1 VLTLFALSLPGL
13 VVLIIALGSFKLLR
27 AKVTGQARPGAAS
40 VGMDLLDVLLKPG
53 SEHRVAEHESQQL
66 FRENSES
73 GEPPF
78 SVLEINGK
86 KIRWK
91 PPTKN

>member
-13 VVLIIALGSFKLLR
+13 VVLIIALGSFKLLK
-27 AKVTGQARPGAAS
+27 AKMTGGPRPSSAS
-40 VGMDLLDVLLKPG
+40 VGIDLLDVLLKPG

-78 SVLEINGK
+78 SALEINGK
-86 KIRWK
+86 KISWK
-91 PPTKN
+91 PSTKN